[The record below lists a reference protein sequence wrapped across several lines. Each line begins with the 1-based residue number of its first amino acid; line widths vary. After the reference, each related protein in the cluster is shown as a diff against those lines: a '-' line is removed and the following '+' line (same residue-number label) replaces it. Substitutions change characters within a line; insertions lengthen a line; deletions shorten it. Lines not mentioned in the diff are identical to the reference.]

1 MSDRGECGL
10 GGGPTWLWLFV
21 AFAVRRRRSLRC
33 RWWAVNVGVAVQAA
47 EQGLVG
53 RQPAAGREAVTAA
66 EGREGPLPLPF
77 LPTPVG
83 CVACH
88 LWPVGAVRCGAVAR
102 ARRGKGKG
110 KPLFSFRARRRGVDA
125 WMIFRWVA
133 VRAAA
138 SSPRR
143 PRCCRSVAD
152 GSRRL
157 AAVRSQNTDACW
169 SSVGPAGCRLIR
181 RIQDRPCLWGW

>member
-1 MSDRGECGL
+1 VSDRGECGL

-77 LPTPVG
+77 LPSPVG

-88 LWPVGAVRCGAVAR
+88 LWPVGAVRWR
-102 ARRGKGKG
+102 ARGAAKERESLCFHFARGGG
-110 KPLFSFRARRRGVDA
+110 G
-125 WMIFRWVA
+125 WM
-133 VRAAA
+133 
-138 SSPRR
+138 P
-143 PRCCRSVAD
+143 
-152 GSRRL
+152 G
-157 AAVRSQNTDACW
+157 
-169 SSVGPAGCRLIR
+169 
-181 RIQDRPCLWGW
+181 